1 MSLSQQITDD
11 MKEAMKAKNDATLS
25 TLRLLRSAMK
35 NKQIDVQHELSDTEI
50 QEVIKTQVK
59 QLKDAIN
66 DFKAG
71 GRMDLAEA
79 NQKELDVLSKYLP
92 TELSDDELQIIVK
105 EAVGQSGAV
114 TKSDM
119 GKAMGF
125 VMRAVAGRADGTRV
139 KTLVELL
146 LGVFIFSIFST
157 IFTTHSVQAA
167 GMSDLFNFGSFA
179 YQPYF
184 TFGLRLTRVLFLWG
198 GLFSIN
204 EILRGGFIMTTGSV
218 RDDLHHLAEHKMISG
233 LIGVVI
239 VIGVFYVTTMMLDQ
253 LGK

>member
-35 NKQIDVQHELSDTEI
+35 NKQIDVQHELSDVEI
-50 QEVIKTQVK
+50 QEVIKIQVK

-71 GRMDLAEA
+71 GRMDLAEG
-79 NQKELDVLSKYLP
+79 NQKELEVLNKYLP
-92 TELSDDELQIIVK
+92 AELSDEELQTIVK
-105 EAVGQSGAV
+105 EAVIQSGA
-114 TKSDM
+114 TAKSDM

-125 VMRAVAGRADGTRV
+125 VMKAVAGRADGTRV
-139 KTLVELL
+139 KKLVESLL
-146 LGVFIFSIFST
+146 SVFVFT
-157 IFTTHSVQAA
+157 ILTSLYFVHSAYAA
-167 GMSDLFNFGSFA
+167 GMADAFSLGSFA

-204 EILRGGFIMTTGSV
+204 QILHGSFIMTTSSV
-218 RDDLHHLAEHKMISG
+218 RDDQHHLAEHKMIVG

-239 VIGVFYVTTMMLDQ
+239 VIGIFYVTTMMLER
-253 LGK
+253 LV